1 MSDPDLRVILFS
13 YLRPWALAGKP
24 RRGSVKLMDARTA
37 TPETGFRRTPE
48 PVARRTA
55 LLVSYIAGA
64 VALLLVGGYLAV
76 GVISRGAP
84 KDPVVALPPGPFGT
98 AQDIPASFGVVAVE
112 HVEKTS
118 GLTAKDLAGATHGIS
133 GYVAPNK
140 VQVQASV
147 TLTNLLD
154 HPIAYDPRQF
164 RLLVG
169 KQRKPIDEVR
179 SNLRPGV
186 LQPDASIDAQLQF
199 VAPRNGSKL
208 WIQFTDPGRSKP
220 ILIDL
225 GRTGKTP
232 SGAFDGFH
240 RGHK

>member
-1 MSDPDLRVILFS
+1 MSDPDLGVML
-13 YLRPWALAGKP
+13 
-24 RRGSVKLMDARTA
+24 KLMDARIA
-37 TPETGFRRTPE
+37 TPETGFRRTTE

-55 LLVSYIAGA
+55 LLVGYIAGA
-64 VALLLVGGYLAV
+64 VALVAVGAYLAV
-76 GVISRGAP
+76 GVVSRGAP

-112 HVEKTS
+112 HVEKTN

-169 KQRKPIDEVR
+169 KRRKPIDEVR
-179 SNLRPGV
+179 SNLRPGT

-199 VAPRNGSKL
+199 VAPRNGSRL
-208 WIQFTDPGRSKP
+208 WIQFSDPGRSKP

-225 GRTGKTP
+225 GRTGTTP
-232 SGAFDGFH
+232 ANAFDGFH
-240 RGHK
+240 RGHR

>member
-1 MSDPDLRVILFS
+1 MSDPDLGVML
-13 YLRPWALAGKP
+13 
-24 RRGSVKLMDARTA
+24 KLMDARIA
-37 TPETGFRRTPE
+37 TPETGFRRTTE

-55 LLVSYIAGA
+55 LLVGYIAGA
-64 VALLLVGGYLAV
+64 VALVAVGAYLAV
-76 GVISRGAP
+76 GVVSRGAP

-112 HVEKTS
+112 HVEKTN

-169 KQRKPIDEVR
+169 KRRKPIDEVR
-179 SNLRPGV
+179 SNLRPGT

-208 WIQFTDPGRSKP
+208 WIQFSDPGRSKP

-232 SGAFDGFH
+232 GNAFDGFH

>member
-1 MSDPDLRVILFS
+1 
-13 YLRPWALAGKP
+13 
-24 RRGSVKLMDARTA
+24 MDARVGIS
-37 TPETGFRRTPE
+37 PPI
-48 PVARRTA
+48 ARRTA
-55 LLVSYIAGA
+55 PVIGYIAGA
-64 VALLLVGGYLAV
+64 VALVLVGAYLAV
-76 GVISRGAP
+76 GVITRGAP
-84 KDPVVALPPGPFGT
+84 ADPVIALPPGPFGT
-98 AQDIPASFGVVAVE
+98 SQDIPASFGVVAVE
-112 HVEKTS
+112 HVEKIN
-118 GLTAKDLAGATHGIS
+118 GLGAKALAGATHGIS

-169 KQRKPIDEVR
+169 EKRKPLNEVQ
-179 SNLRPGV
+179 SNLRPGT
-186 LQPDASIDAQLQF
+186 LQPDASIDSQLKF

-208 WIQFTDPGRSKP
+208 WIEFTDPGRAKP
-220 ILIDL
+220 ILVDL

-232 SGAFDGFH
+232 AGAFDGFH

>member
-1 MSDPDLRVILFS
+1 
-13 YLRPWALAGKP
+13 
-24 RRGSVKLMDARTA
+24 MDARIA
-37 TPETGFRRTPE
+37 PPQAGLRRTPE
-48 PVARRTA
+48 PAARRTA
-55 LLVSYIAGA
+55 LLIGYIAGA
-64 VALLLVGGYLAV
+64 VALVLVGAYLAV
-76 GVISRGAP
+76 GVVSRGAP
-84 KDPVVALPPGPFGT
+84 KDPVVALPHGPFGT

-112 HVEKTS
+112 HVEKTN
-118 GLTAKDLAGATHGIS
+118 GLTAKDLSGATHGIS
-133 GYVAPNK
+133 GSVAPDK

-169 KQRKPIDEVR
+169 EKRKPIDEVR
-179 SNLRPGV
+179 SNLRPGT
-186 LQPDASIDAQLQF
+186 LQPDASIDSQLKF
-199 VAPRNGSKL
+199 VAPRDGSKL
-208 WIQFTDPGRSKP
+208 WIEFSDLGRAKP

-232 SGAFDGFH
+232 AGAFDGFH

>member
-1 MSDPDLRVILFS
+1 
-13 YLRPWALAGKP
+13 
-24 RRGSVKLMDARTA
+24 MDARIA
-37 TPETGFRRTPE
+37 TPAAGTRRTTE

-55 LLVSYIAGA
+55 LLIGYIAGA
-64 VALLLVGGYLAV
+64 VALLLAGAYLAV
-76 GVISRGAP
+76 GVVSRGAP

-112 HVEKTS
+112 HVEKVN
-118 GLTAKDLAGATHGIS
+118 GLTATALSGATHGIS
-133 GYVAPNK
+133 GFVAPDK

-154 HPIAYDPRQF
+154 HPVAYDPRQF

-169 KQRKPIDEVR
+169 PKRKPIGEVR
-179 SNLRPGV
+179 SNLRPGT
-186 LQPDASIDAQLQF
+186 LQPDASIDSQLKF
-199 VAPRNGSKL
+199 VAPRDGSKL
-208 WIQFTDPGRSKP
+208 WIEFSDPGRAKP

-232 SGAFDGFH
+232 AGAFAGFH
-240 RGHK
+240 RAHR